1 MSNIT
6 EDQEIEGLVDTKS
19 IRTQASVQNTAA
31 TSTSLTIDSEYKW
44 IYTGTIEGQ
53 NINLPSALTLKT
65 GHMFEIHNNATQTII
80 LNNASS
86 VLLFSIKSGYRLKAT
101 LQDNTTIGG
110 IWSID
115 ITADVEAITQITQI
129 GTTSS
134 FNDFLF
140 DGFHAHSLILSTVL
154 NGGTGVINDGT
165 YDDNTS
171 SGLVIVGTGTTNN
184 STGKSIA
191 YSSANMNIFAGGQTV
206 EWRIRLLNLST
217 ATIRYNFKAGT
228 QNNAVVGDPTSGIYF
243 QYTDNVNS
251 GRWVGITRNASTS
264 TPVNSTVTVVANT
277 WYRLRYV
284 ANPTGTSV
292 DFYVNDVFIGSSSL
306 NIPVTNG
313 TRFQA
318 SIEKQTPNT
327 TTTRL
332 ALLDWYQYSV
342 LRVD

>member
-140 DGFHAHSLILSTVL
+140 ICAFFELRIRFLHLILRFP
-154 NGGTGVINDGT
+154 
-165 YDDNTS
+165 
-171 SGLVIVGTGTTNN
+171 LV
-184 STGKSIA
+184 
-191 YSSANMNIFAGGQTV
+191 F
-206 EWRIRLLNLST
+206 LL
-217 ATIRYNFKAGT
+217 
-228 QNNAVVGDPTSGIYF
+228 
-243 QYTDNVNS
+243 
-251 GRWVGITRNASTS
+251 
-264 TPVNSTVTVVANT
+264 
-277 WYRLRYV
+277 
-284 ANPTGTSV
+284 
-292 DFYVNDVFIGSSSL
+292 
-306 NIPVTNG
+306 
-313 TRFQA
+313 
-318 SIEKQTPNT
+318 
-327 TTTRL
+327 
-332 ALLDWYQYSV
+332 
-342 LRVD
+342 